1 MSESTGKKKW
11 IIIVVA
17 IVLAVILAVDVV
29 IVLMFKDTIF
39 GTKAPTTQN
48 TTQAT
53 TTVETTIETTTAP
66 TEPPILY
73 RHPLNGTP
81 IDAPLTTRPVAISIN
96 NIQACLP
103 QYGVSKA
110 DILYEIET
118 EGGIT
123 RFCGLFTNLGS
134 LDQVGPI
141 RSARSYFNNVSA
153 AYDAPLVHCG
163 GSKTGIKGYYDFTHK
178 LTDWEHLS
186 VDASGDDPKKVAFRD
201 LERYRELGYNWEHTL
216 FGRGPKLLSKLK
228 KTYGLVEEKG
238 VDYGLTFE
246 DAVVARGETA
256 ENITI
261 KFLGTKKTKMKYDAT
276 TGKYVMS
283 EYGKDLVDAI
293 DGSTVSFNNVMV
305 IKADQTKK
313 RFNGKGT
320 LLSYYDMIG
329 SGDGYLA
336 INGKIEK
343 IKWSRKKVTE
353 PFSYTYAD
361 GSAVTFNV
369 GNTYV
374 AVVDFEGTVTYK

>member
-1 MSESTGKKKW
+1 MSESSGKKKG
-11 IIIVVA
+11 IIITVC
-17 IVLAVILAVDVV
+17 IVLAVILCVDVAIV
-29 IVLMFKDTIF
+29 ILFKDTIF
-39 GTKAPTTQN
+39 GKATPTTQV
-48 TTQAT
+48 TTEAT
-53 TTVETTIETTTAP
+53 TTVETTTEATTVP

-81 IDAPLTTRPVAISIN
+81 IDAPLTTRPVAVSIN

-123 RFCGLFTNLGS
+123 RFCALFTNLS
-134 LDQVGPI
+134 DIKQVGPI

-153 AYDAPLVHCG
+153 AYDAPLIHCG

-178 LTDWEHLS
+178 LSNWEHLS
-186 VDASGDDPKKVAFRD
+186 VDASGDDPNKMAFRD

-228 KTYGLVEEKG
+228 KTYDMVEEKG
-238 VDYGLTFE
+238 VDYGLAFE

-256 ENITI
+256 NSITI
-261 KFLGTKKTKMKYDAT
+261 KFLGTKKTTMKYNET
-276 TGKYVMS
+276 TGKYMMS
-283 EYGKDLVDAI
+283 EYGQELIDAL
-293 DGSTVSFNNVMV
+293 DDKQVGFNNVV
-305 IKADQTKK
+305 VVFADQTKK
-313 RFNGKGT
+313 RFNNKGT

-329 SGDGYLA
+329 TGEGYAA

-343 IKWSRKKVTE
+343 IKWTRKEVTK
-353 PFSYTYAD
+353 PFSYTYTD
-361 GSAVTFNV
+361 GTSVVFNT

-374 AVVDFEGTVTYK
+374 AVVDPDGSVTHK